1 MLPAQQGGGVNGRG
15 QHSATVRVRDVLVC
29 SALVAVVW
37 ILSFFA
43 AALLEYAPHASLWF
57 PPAAVTYAAIVVFG
71 WRALP
76 GIFVAALVGT
86 VIVSVEYELGKAM
99 IDKLGT
105 GAAFAVVHCAAYG
118 FVAWMVLRSLS
129 WRSASLLRTVTV
141 FLLAGLIGAL
151 LAAIAG
157 AWVIHAGGMLP
168 RPDAKAIVVP
178 WMIGDYAGL
187 LALGAL
193 LVDLFRR
200 AAQALGITR
209 SGPEIAFGV
218 LPSPV
223 ARRRVFAAKL
233 AALLTVTVL
242 VLAAA
247 WAVPD
252 YPPVVFAIFSAAIV
266 QMWIVHTEGAR
277 SSLWSLAAFSVAC
290 AAGAAAFGLIDE
302 AMTLQFAVIVVAAS
316 TCFGLAVPMLYAD
329 NARLRELLIH
339 DPLTG
344 AYSRPFFEEIASE
357 QLARAA
363 AFGQTA
369 ALVMFDVDGLKQ
381 VNDQYG
387 HAAGDRLLA
396 GVVAVCRSALEPGQM
411 LGRLGGDEFC
421 VLLPEADR
429 TRAEAKARQMQHALA
444 EARATRIDGVNV
456 GASFGGATLGVDGA
470 DYTALLARAD
480 AAMYASKRAGRQAVT
495 PR

>member
-1 MLPAQQGGGVNGRG
+1 MGGRRQQATMGG
-15 QHSATVRVRDVLVC
+15 VRDVLLA
-29 SALVAVVW
+29 SALVGTLW

-71 WRALP
+71 LRAIP
-76 GIFVAALVGT
+76 GIFVAALAGT
-86 VIVSVEYELGKAM
+86 VIVGVEYEIGKA
-99 IDKLGT
+99 ILDKLGV
-105 GAAFAVVHCAAYG
+105 GAAFALVHCAAYG

-129 WRSASLLRTVTV
+129 WRHASLLRTVTV
-141 FLLAGLIGAL
+141 FLLAGLVGAA
-151 LAAIAG
+151 LAAAAG
-157 AWVIHAGGMLP
+157 AWVIHIGDMLP

-193 LVDLFRR
+193 LVDVLRR
-200 AAQALGITR
+200 ASRSLGIVR
-209 SGPEIAFGV
+209 SGEDFAFGV
-218 LPSPV
+218 LPSAP

-233 AALLTVTVL
+233 ALLLAVTLL

-247 WAVPD
+247 RVIPD

-277 SSLWSLAAFSVAC
+277 LALWSLAAFSVTC

-316 TCFGLAVPMLYAD
+316 TLFGLAVPMLYAD

-339 DPLTG
+339 DSLTG
-344 AYSRPFFEEIASE
+344 AYSRPFFEELAGE

-363 AFGQTA
+363 ALGQPV
-369 ALVMFDVDGLKQ
+369 ALIMLDVDHLKE
-381 VNDQYG
+381 VNDQHG
-387 HAAGDRLLA
+387 HAAGDRLLIA
-396 GVVAVCRSALEPGQM
+396 VVAACRSVLEPGQI

-421 VLLPEADR
+421 VLLPGLDR
-429 TRAEAKARQMQHALA
+429 GRAETTLDGM
-444 EARATRIDGVNV
+444 ARALREAPWTGHGEVRI
-456 GASFGGATLGVDGA
+456 GASFGVANLGIDGS
-470 DYTALLARAD
+470 DYPTLLARAD
-480 AAMYASKRAGRQAVT
+480 AAMYAAKRERRRSATVPVVAARG
-495 PR
+495 

>member
-1 MLPAQQGGGVNGRG
+1 MDGRG
-15 QHSATVRVRDVLVC
+15 RHSAAVRARDVLVA
-29 SALVAVVW
+29 SSLVGVLW

-76 GIFVAALVGT
+76 GVILAALVGT
-86 VIVSVEYELGKAM
+86 VIVGVEYELGQAV

-105 GAAFAVVHCAAYG
+105 GAAFALVHCAAYG
-118 FVAWMVLRSLS
+118 FVALMVLRSMA
-129 WRSASLLRTVTV
+129 WRAPSLLRTVTV
-141 FLLAGLIGAL
+141 FLLAGLVGATI
-151 LAAIAG
+151 AALAG

-193 LVDLFRR
+193 MVDLLRR
-200 AAQALGITR
+200 AGRVLGIADA
-209 SGPEIAFGV
+209 GVDFAFGV
-218 LPSPV
+218 LPSPPS
-223 ARRRVFAAKL
+223 RRRVFAAKL
-233 AALLTVTVL
+233 ATLLAITLL

-252 YPPVVFAIFSAAIV
+252 YPPIVFAIFSAAIV

-277 SSLWSLAAFSVAC
+277 AALWSLAAFSVAC
-290 AAGAAAFGLIDE
+290 AAGTAAFGLIE
-302 AMTLQFAVIVVAAS
+302 AAMTLQFAVIVVAAS
-316 TCFGLAVPMLYAD
+316 TCFGLAVPVLYAD

-339 DPLTG
+339 DSLTG
-344 AYSRPFFEEIASE
+344 AYSRPFFEELATE
-357 QLARAA
+357 QLARASA
-363 AFGQTA
+363 LGQSA
-369 ALVMFDVDGLKQ
+369 ALLMFDVDRLKQ
-381 VNDQYG
+381 VNDEHG

-396 GVVAVCRSALEPGQM
+396 AVAAVCRSTLEPGQL

-421 VLLPEADR
+421 VLLPDADR
-429 TRAEAKARQMQHALA
+429 ARAEAKSRQLRQALH
-444 EARATRIDGVNV
+444 EARATRIDGLQV
-456 GASFGGATLGVDGA
+456 GASFGAATLGADGA
-470 DYTALLARAD
+470 DYAALLARAD
-480 AAMYASKRAGRQAVT
+480 AAMYAAKRAGRAVAT
-495 PR
+495 AA